1 MPYKEMFHYRTEVF
15 DQLSLKMNY
24 EIFCKANFTG
34 QRDFDRKIYVK
45 LQEIHEKVLNNILW

>member
-1 MPYKEMFHYRTEVF
+1 MFHDRTEAF

-45 LQEIHEKVLNNILW
+45 LQEIHENVLNNILW

>member
-1 MPYKEMFHYRTEVF
+1 MFHDRTEAF

-24 EIFCKANFTG
+24 EFFCKANFTG